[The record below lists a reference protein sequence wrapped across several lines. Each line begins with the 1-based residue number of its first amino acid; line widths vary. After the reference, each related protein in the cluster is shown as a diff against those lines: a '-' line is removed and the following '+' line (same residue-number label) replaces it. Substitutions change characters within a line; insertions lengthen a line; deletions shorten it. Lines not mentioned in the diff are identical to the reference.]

1 MTVRGRIVSMSHL
14 GGLLV
19 NFEGRPPGLGWA
31 VQIEGGQK
39 IGRVDSVIGS
49 VNSGLIHV
57 VLSKSID
64 PASAT
69 GAPVEIFRSANKKG
83 RFGDQG
89 ERGSR
94 NRIPKAIGKKASR
107 RKNGTSNRV
116 LPTWVC
122 GKCRTLNSR
131 TGRCTNCGERRSEAR
146 RTNENHSSDIGIKD
160 RQSVYKKYGRG
171 SNPKNKRR
179 SSGGK
184 KTQKSS
190 YNQSDRGKKRARR
203 KPQR

>member
-19 NFEGRPPGLGWA
+19 NFEGLPPGLGWT
-31 VQIEGGQK
+31 VQIEGGQN

-57 VLSKSID
+57 VLSKRID

-69 GAPVEIFRSANKKG
+69 GAPVEIFRSSNKKG
-83 RFGDQG
+83 QFGN
-89 ERGSR
+89 RGKGDSR
-94 NRIPKAIGKKASR
+94 NRISKVARKAGH
-107 RKNGTSNRV
+107 RKNGTANRV

-122 GKCRTLNSR
+122 GKCRTLNAR
-131 TGRCTNCGERRSEAR
+131 TGRCTNCNERRSETKKPNQNR
-146 RTNENHSSDIGIKD
+146 GPDRGSRS
-160 RQSVYKKYGRG
+160 RQSGYKKDGKR
-171 SNPKNKRR
+171 SNPRHNKR
-179 SSGGK
+179 SPGGK
-184 KTQKSS
+184 KTQTSS
-190 YNQSDRGKKRARR
+190 YNQPDRGKKRTRR

>member
-19 NFEGRPPGLGWA
+19 DFEGVPPGLGWT
-31 VQIEGGQK
+31 VQIEGGQN

-57 VLSKSID
+57 VLSKRID

-69 GAPVEIFRSANKKG
+69 GAPVEIFRSSNKKSQ
-83 RFGDQG
+83 FGNRG
-89 ERGSR
+89 KGGSR
-94 NRIPKAIGKKASR
+94 NRISKVARKAGH
-107 RKNGTSNRV
+107 RKNGTTNRV

-131 TGRCTNCGERRSEAR
+131 TGRCTNCNERRSETKKPNQNR
-146 RTNENHSSDIGIKD
+146 GSDRGSKG
-160 RQSVYKKYGRG
+160 RQSGYKKDGKR
-171 SNPKNKRR
+171 SNPRHNRR
-179 SSGGK
+179 SPGGK
-184 KTQKSS
+184 KTQTSP
-190 YNQSDRGKKRARR
+190 YNQPDRGKKRTRR

>member
-19 NFEGRPPGLGWA
+19 NFEGNPPGLGWA

-57 VLSKSID
+57 VLSERID

-69 GAPVEIFRSANKKG
+69 GAPVEIFRSAGKKG
-83 RFGDQG
+83 QFGNKRKG
-89 ERGSR
+89 SSR
-94 NRIPKAIGKKASR
+94 NRITKVARKGGH
-107 RKNGTSNRV
+107 RKNGTANRV

-131 TGRCTNCGERRSEAR
+131 TGRCTNCNERRPESR
-146 RTNENHSSDIGIKD
+146 RTNEKRGSDRLSKD
-160 RQSVYKKYGRG
+160 RESGHKKHGRG
-171 SNPKNKRR
+171 SNPRKNRR
-179 SSGGK
+179 SPGGRR
-184 KTQKSS
+184 TQRNS

>member
-131 TGRCTNCGERRSEAR
+131 TGRCTNCNERRSETKKPNQNR
-146 RTNENHSSDIGIKD
+146 GSDRGSKG
-160 RQSVYKKYGRG
+160 RQSGYKKDGKRP
-171 SNPKNKRR
+171 NPRHNRR
-179 SSGGK
+179 SAGGK
-184 KTQKSS
+184 KTQTSS
-190 YNQSDRGKKRARR
+190 YNQPDRGKKRPRR